1 MWPPRGSSPLQSCWC
16 CVMIRGSIIDGAG
29 PTTLAQDQT
38 GASELGVNGKEP
50 ERQTAS
56 EKEQQNTTKTVEP
69 AKEQVQTN
77 TSPNCTFSGEQV
89 PIDLKRFTDSGIN
102 LVECPRCGRM
112 RSLSPSKGVLR
123 FKAHTPR
130 KQQTPLTEK
139 RWSATGKTD
148 WSVVEG

>member
-1 MWPPRGSSPLQSCWC
+1 MDGPIGSSPLQSCLC
-16 CVMIRGSIIDGAG
+16 CAMIRVILIDRAS
-29 PTTLAQDQT
+29 PDEQPQDQNKAEP
-38 GASELGVNGKEP
+38 ASVNGKEP
-50 ERQTAS
+50 ERQTVP

-89 PIDLKRFTDSGIN
+89 SIDLKRFTDSGIN
-102 LVECPRCGRM
+102 LVECPHCGRM
-112 RSLSPSKGVLR
+112 RSLSQSKGVLR
-123 FKAHTPR
+123 FKLHTRR